1 MYYLKYSLHNIIWLW
16 EKSVWSFITVR
27 LTRRLLWL
35 QNRSSRLSAQQTQS
49 APATVR
55 VWTSAV
61 KTHVWSPTRVVSTRS
76 APLANIDPS
85 AAARMVGPVIH
96 KSSAINVSTY
106 SSTLSNIILPIF
118 SFQITLVEDEQQI

>member
-16 EKSVWSFITVR
+16 EKSVWLFITVR

-61 KTHVWSPTRVVSTRS
+61 KTHVWSPTHVVSTRS
-76 APLANIDPS
+76 APLASIDPS
-85 AAARMVGPVIH
+85 AAARMAGLATH
-96 KSSAINVSTY
+96 KSSATNVSTC
-106 SSTLSNIILPIF
+106 SSTL
-118 SFQITLVEDEQQI
+118 